1 MYETLFGYHATISGK
16 DRTPS
21 YIPDHVLSEYHI
33 PSFKAA
39 IDAGAK
45 TIMINSGII
54 NGIPVHSSYKILT
67 DLLRNRLGFEGVIL
81 TDWEDINKLHD
92 RTRLFLLKRK
102 RLD

>member
-1 MYETLFGYHATISGK
+1 MKHFIGYHATISGK
-16 DRTPS
+16 DELTS

-67 DLLRNRLGFEGVIL
+67 DLLQ
-81 TDWEDINKLHD
+81 INWGSKV
-92 RTRLFLLKRK
+92 
-102 RLD
+102 

>member
-1 MYETLFGYHATISGK
+1 MKHFIGYHATISGK

-54 NGIPVHSSYKILT
+54 NGIPVHSSYQILT
-67 DLLRNRLGFEGVIL
+67 DLLRNQLGFEGVIL
-81 TDWEDINKLHD
+81 TVGKI
-92 RTRLFLLKRK
+92 
-102 RLD
+102 